1 MCEKSL
7 SVHGDCGD
15 FRVDLDGQSR
25 LRIRQKYFSVNEEYA
40 NRHKTE
46 IISSN
51 FRLKET
57 KFLIQNHLTRHDRM
71 GKKPFTTVPL
81 KAQSIDT

>member
-1 MCEKSL
+1 MHTTAYETIQCTFGHIRKICEKSL

-40 NRHKTE
+40 K
-46 IISSN
+46 S
-51 FRLKET
+51 
-57 KFLIQNHLTRHDRM
+57 
-71 GKKPFTTVPL
+71 
-81 KAQSIDT
+81 A

>member
-7 SVHGDCGD
+7 SAHEDCGD

-46 IISSN
+46 IISAN
-51 FRLKET
+51 FRFKGT
-57 KFLIQNHLTRHDRM
+57 QALI
-71 GKKPFTTVPL
+71 FF
-81 KAQSIDT
+81 